1 MWAVLKTVCNIKILR
16 NENKIPGAHGLFT
29 TTMLNTKATDSENVI
44 PDFTTLPTKTAL
56 ITKEAEV

>member
-1 MWAVLKTVCNIKILR
+1 MRTRYLVLMD
-16 NENKIPGAHGLFT
+16 GLFT

-56 ITKEAEV
+56 IRKEAEV